1 MATDRY
7 AAPPPMVVEARD
19 ERLRDATGRVYVD
32 LCMGY
37 GSVWLGHGRPAVTR
51 AVAAQLDMYAA
62 PGYLPTAVQEAA
74 RAALAAFLP
83 QTHFVGGFYSTGMEA
98 VETALRAARVHTGRE
113 DIVGF
118 SGSEHGRSFLT
129 AAIGGAPVA
138 GSPGFV
144 HHLQPFTPDGLK
156 VLERD
161 LTRLAGRVALAAIV
175 VEPVQMTAGGWE
187 ITPASC
193 EALFRIA
200 RERGI
205 CVIFDETL
213 TGLHRCGPRFY
224 ADVAGVDP
232 DILILGK
239 GLGNGF
245 PCAAVALRKGFAWDR
260 EQVRPGSTFWNH
272 PLACA
277 AARAT
282 LDELSRLGAADR
294 VAHIAAVIN
303 SVLGDLELRGRGAM
317 WCLGCQA
324 PDRLAAFAARLL
336 EAGVVVS
343 YYDRYV
349 RLLPPLTI
357 AIDALQGA
365 CQTIRRVHA
374 DTFG

>member
-7 AAPPPMVVEARD
+7 AAAPPTVVEARD

-37 GSVWLGHGRPAVTR
+37 GSVWLGHGHPAVTR
-51 AVAAQLDMYAA
+51 AVAAQLDAYAA

-74 RAALAAFLP
+74 RGALAAFLP

-98 VETALRAARVHTGRE
+98 VETALRAARVHTGRV
-113 DIVGF
+113 DIAGF

-129 AAIGGAPVA
+129 AAIGGTPVG

-161 LTRLAGRVALAAIV
+161 LARLAGRVALAAIV

-232 DILILGK
+232 DILVLGK

-260 EQVRPGSTFWNH
+260 EHVRPGSTFWNH

-277 AARAT
+277 AASAT

-294 VAHIAAVIN
+294 AHRDRDQRAARRSGTARSGRDVVPGL
-303 SVLGDLELRGRGAM
+303 SGTRPSGHVCCAPARGGRGRE
-317 WCLGCQA
+317 LLRPLRSSA
-324 PDRLAAFAARLL
+324 PAAHHCDRRAPGRLPN
-336 EAGVVVS
+336 
-343 YYDRYV
+343 DPPRPCRYV
-349 RLLPPLTI
+349 RVT
-357 AIDALQGA
+357 
-365 CQTIRRVHA
+365 
-374 DTFG
+374 